1 MQFIIKKVVSIYKNV
16 HFQSLFGNGLMAGI
30 GMLSLALLYRSLSI
44 EEIGVYIFILTVN
57 GVMETLRGGFLTITF
72 IKFYSG
78 TTGRR
83 ARQIAGSAWFLGIAV
98 AALAIVINIPAFFIA
113 DLFTDKGL
121 ILSLKF
127 FSVIPIVSL
136 PSFMANC
143 VVQSYLRF
151 DRLLILRIISQGSF
165 LLAIFVLMLMKE
177 VTLVSV
183 LIAYAGSNLLSS
195 LCVLL
200 FGWTKIGTLRYA
212 NKETILELFH
222 FGKYAMGTNINLS
235 LFGVTSTFI
244 INFLIGPAALAMYN
258 LAGKLLQIIEIP
270 LLSFAA
276 TGMPILS
283 THYNNGKLDDMM
295 YSLKKLIGML
305 TIALI
310 PFVIIALIFA
320 EPIIQLL
327 GGEMYI
333 HTEAPNLFRMF
344 MLMSL
349 LYPIDRFF
357 ALAIDVIHLP
367 KVNFYKIIIMVAVF
381 VVAVFIGVSI
391 YKSIY
396 SIAIASLFP
405 GIVAILMTYYPLN
418 KFKRISI
425 IDIYVTGYKEVVLF
439 LKSFSKAA
447 FSRV

>member
-1 MQFIIKKVVSIYKNV
+1 MHFILRKIEAIYKNV

-78 TTGRR
+78 TTGER

-98 AALAIVINIPAFFIA
+98 AVVAILINIPAFFLA
-113 DLFTDKGL
+113 DLFSDKGL
-121 ILSLKF
+121 ILSLKY

-165 LLAIFVLMLMKE
+165 LLAIFVLMLLKE
-177 VTLVSV
+177 VSLISV
-183 LIAYAGSNLLSS
+183 LLVYAGSNLLSS
-195 LCVLL
+195 VCVLL
-200 FGWTKIGTLRYA
+200 FGWTKIGTLKYA

-235 LFGVTSTFI
+235 LFGLTSTFI

-258 LAGKLLQIIEIP
+258 LAGKLLQVIEIP

-327 GGEMYI
+327 GGESYI
-333 HTEAPNLFRMF
+333 HTEAPNLFRIF

-381 VVAVFIGVSI
+381 VVAVFISVSI

-418 KFKRISI
+418 KFKQISI
-425 IDIYVTGYKEVVLF
+425 VDIYVTGYKEVVLF
-439 LKSFSKAA
+439 LKGFSKAA
-447 FSRV
+447 FSRN

>member
-1 MQFIIKKVVSIYKNV
+1 MQLILKKITSVYKNV
-16 HFQSLFGNGLMAGI
+16 HFQSLFGNGIMAGI
-30 GMLSLALLYRSLSI
+30 GMLSLAMLYRSLSI
-44 EEIGVYIFILTVN
+44 EAIGIYIFILTVN

-78 TTGRR
+78 TTGERGL
-83 ARQIAGSAWFLGIAV
+83 QIAGSAWFLGIAV
-98 AALAIVINIPAFFIA
+98 TALAIVINIPAFFIA
-113 DLFTDKGL
+113 DLFKDKGL
-121 ILSLKF
+121 ILSLKY
-127 FSVIPIVSL
+127 FSIIPIVSL

-151 DRLLILRIISQGSF
+151 DRLLILRILTQGSF
-165 LLAIFVLMLMKE
+165 LMALFVLILLGK

-183 LIAYAGSNLLSS
+183 LIIYAGSNLLSS
-195 LCVLL
+195 ICVLF
-200 FGWTKIGTLRYA
+200 FGWTKIGTLKYA
-212 NKETILELFH
+212 DKATILELFH

-235 LFGVTSTFI
+235 LFSVTSTFI

-258 LAGKLLQIIEIP
+258 LAGKLIQVIEIP

-305 TIALI
+305 TIALV
-310 PFVIIALIFA
+310 PFVVLSLIFA

-327 GGEMYI
+327 GGKAYI
-333 HTEAPNLFRMF
+333 HTEAPNLYRMF
-344 MLMSL
+344 MVMSL

-367 KVNFYKIIIMVAVF
+367 KVNFYKILVMVAVF
-381 VVAVFIGVSI
+381 VISVFIGMSI

-405 GIVAILMTYYPLN
+405 GIVAIVMTYYPLN
-418 KFKRISI
+418 RFKKINI
-425 IDIYVTGYKEVVLF
+425 LDIYVTGYKEVIIF
-439 LKSFSKAA
+439 IKQFAKATFSK
-447 FSRV
+447 V

>member
-1 MQFIIKKVVSIYKNV
+1 MSV
-16 HFQSLFGNGLMAGI
+16 I
-30 GMLSLALLYRSLSI
+30 GMLSLALLYRNLSI
-44 EEIGVYIFILTVN
+44 EDIGIYIFILTVN

-78 TTGRR
+78 TTADR
-83 ARQIAGSAWFLGIAV
+83 ALKIAGSSWFLGIAV
-98 AALAIVINIPAFFIA
+98 TALAIVVNIPAFFIA

-121 ILSLKF
+121 ILSLKYF
-127 FSVIPIVSL
+127 CVIPILSL

-151 DRLLILRIISQGSF
+151 DRLLILRAISQGGF
-165 LLAIFVLMLMKE
+165 LVAIFILILVNK
-177 VTLVSV
+177 VSLVSV
-183 LIAYAGSNLLSS
+183 LLVYAGSNLLSS
-195 LCVLL
+195 VCVLL
-200 FGWTKIGTLRYA
+200 FGWTKIKTLKYA
-212 NKETILELFH
+212 DKETVLELFH

-235 LFGVTSTFI
+235 LFSVTSTFI

-258 LAGKLLQIIEIP
+258 LAGKLIQIIEIP

-283 THYNNGKLDDMM
+283 THYNNGKIDEMM

-310 PFVIIALIFA
+310 PFVVISLLFA

-327 GGEMYI
+327 GGKSYVN
-333 HTEAPNLFRMF
+333 TEAPNLYRMF
-344 MLMSL
+344 IVMSL

-367 KVNFYKIIIMVAVF
+367 KVNFYKILVMVATF
-381 VVAVFIGVSI
+381 VIAVFIGINI

-405 GIVAILMTYYPLN
+405 GLVAVAMTYYPLN
-418 KFKRISI
+418 KFRKISI
-425 IDIYVTGYKEVVLF
+425 SDIYVTGYKEVIIF
-439 LKSFSKAA
+439 IKQFAKNTFSKT
-447 FSRV
+447 

>member
-1 MQFIIKKVVSIYKNV
+1 MQFIIKKIVSIYKNV

-72 IKFYSG
+72 IKFYAG
-78 TTGRR
+78 TTGKR
-83 ARQIAGSAWFLGIAV
+83 ARQIAGSAWFLGIGV
-98 AALAIVINIPAFFIA
+98 AALAIVINIPAFFLA

-121 ILSLKF
+121 ILSLKLF
-127 FSVIPIVSL
+127 CVIPIVSL

-165 LLAIFVLMLMKE
+165 LLAIFVLMLLKE

-283 THYNNGKLDDMM
+283 KHYNNGKLDDMM

-425 IDIYVTGYKEVVLF
+425 IDIYVTGYKEVILF
-439 LKSFSKAA
+439 LKDFSKAA
-447 FSRV
+447 FSKV

>member
-78 TTGRR
+78 TTGKR

-121 ILSLKF
+121 ILSLKY

-151 DRLLILRIISQGSF
+151 DRLLILRILSQGSF
-165 LLAIFVLMLMKE
+165 LLAIFVLMLLKE
-177 VTLVSV
+177 VTLISV
-183 LIAYAGSNLLSS
+183 LIVYAGSNLLSS
-195 LCVLL
+195 ICVLL
-200 FGWTKIGTLRYA
+200 FGWTKIGTLKYA

-283 THYNNGKLDDMM
+283 THYNNGKYDDMI

-327 GGEMYI
+327 GGEAYI

-367 KVNFYKIIIMVAVF
+367 KVNFYKILVMVAAF
-381 VVAVFIGVSI
+381 VVAVFIGISI

-405 GIVAILMTYYPLN
+405 GIVAIVMTYYPLN
-418 KFKRISI
+418 KFKKISI
-425 IDIYVTGYKEVVLF
+425 VDIYVTGYKEVVLF
-439 LKSFSKAA
+439 LKGFSKAA